1 MALFSIDKD
10 SNHFGQKYIMTKS
23 VENKSKK
30 GVITVA
36 NKSIT
41 KSYDKIHTLGKGAWG
56 KVVKARNSQTGTIK
70 AIKVQ
75 KIDTDKKDSAELEVD
90 IQREAS
96 VGIHLGYTESLFF
109 QPSKKRESLTK
120 AIMVNEFCPGM
131 NMDELIKERKYSGQ
145 EFLVIMRGMFQEIYR
160 LHQAGV
166 IHGDVK
172 PANFIANKDLT
183 VKAVDYGFAARD
195 GVDSLE
201 TRGTPRYSAQELLN
215 GRPISQSA
223 DIYSTGIIALAGL
236 GLVREEPVVLSGKSI
251 VRLLPNQENMEKN
264 LAKVCPHLN
273 AKQIDVL
280 TNLLKKMTKQSL
292 SLRLKPDEFSEMLET
307 YDKEILKIPPVPAV
321 VKNVAVM
328 INDLIV
334 MLEDRIKVAKPLE
347 KEAIEKALGMHEEYT
362 AVHLKQPKTLCA
374 LKAKI
379 AQANE
384 NTCQDFN
391 FARQIM
397 GDLRDIISEKIPA
410 NKFTA
415 PTITR
420 ILDTLI
426 RLINRFLPV
435 KPWAHL
441 SVEGSVSV
449 AQEEVEKKIQ
459 NNFQS

>member
-1 MALFSIDKD
+1 
-10 SNHFGQKYIMTKS
+10 MTKS
-23 VENKSKK
+23 VENKPKK
-30 GVITVA
+30 VITVT
-36 NKSIT
+36 NTSIK

-75 KIDTDKKDSAELEVD
+75 KIEAHKPNSAELKDD

-96 VGIHLGYTESLFF
+96 VGIHLGYTEGLFF

-120 AIMVNEFCPGM
+120 AIMVNEYCPGT
-131 NMDELIKERKYSGQ
+131 NMDELIKEGKYSGQ
-145 EFLVIMRGMFQEIYR
+145 DFLVIMRGMFQEIYR

-172 PANFIANKDLT
+172 PANFIVNTDFT
-183 VKAVDYGFAARD
+183 VKAVDYGFSAIK
-195 GVDSLE
+195 GHGESVS
-201 TRGTPRYSAQELLN
+201 RGTPLYSPLELFI
-215 GRPISQSA
+215 GISINQTA
-223 DIYSTGIIALAGL
+223 DIYSAGISILEGLHLVKKERLILA
-236 GLVREEPVVLSGKSI
+236 
-251 VRLLPNQENMEKN
+251 NQETNIIRLRPIGDWEKGFAKAFPN
-264 LAKVCPHLN
+264 LN
-273 AKQIDVL
+273 SEQIN
-280 TNLLKKMTKQSL
+280 TLLEIIKKMIKESPTQ
-292 SLRLKPDEFSEMLET
+292 RLKPDEFSEMLET
-307 YDKEILKIPPVPAV
+307 YDKEILKIPAVPSV
-321 VKNVAVM
+321 VNNVAEMV
-328 INDLIV
+328 NDLIV

-362 AVHLKQPKTLCA
+362 AVHLKQPKTLYA

-379 AQANE
+379 TQANE
-384 NTCQDFN
+384 DTCQDFN

-397 GDLRDIISEKIPA
+397 GDLRDIISERLPA

-415 PTITR
+415 PTINR
-420 ILDTLI
+420 IWDTLI

-441 SVEGSVSV
+441 SVEGSVRV

-459 NNFQS
+459 HNFQS